1 MVPVRSGLTLYGA
14 ARLASAAMGTKSTV
28 RVKCG
33 KRVADARN
41 ALALLGLCG
50 ALAGAFEI
58 EAVGDDAPAAARA
71 VADVLAAASRD

>member
-1 MVPVRSGLTLYGA
+1 M
-14 ARLASAAMGTKSTV
+14 

-58 EAVGDDAPAAARA
+58 EAVGDDAPEAAKA
-71 VADVLAAASRD
+71 VADVLASASRH